1 MVKLCDFGLSRILDP
16 KTGKFLM
23 TIPVGSVSYMAPEIT
38 SNSYVNE
45 KIDMWALGIVL
56 YKMSVAYKPTQI
68 TGYKYGEGPIPF
80 RRVDWRKR
88 SKELQD
94 LITGLLEVDSEKRLS
109 AKEALAHPWFNNN

>member
-1 MVKLCDFGLSRILDP
+1 MGV
-16 KTGKFLM
+16 
-23 TIPVGSVSYMAPEIT
+23 
-38 SNSYVNE
+38 
-45 KIDMWALGIVL
+45 VL

-94 LITGLLEVDSEKRLS
+94 LISLLLEVDVEKRIS
-109 AKEALAHPWFNNN
+109 VKEALEHPWFHV